1 MSLKSINPKQT
12 LAWKKLQA
20 HFDTIKDEHMSKWF
34 SNNPNRPVEMSVE
47 WDDFYLDFS
56 KNRIT
61 SETLSLLKDLVEEAE
76 DNQSDE
82 EWEDE
87 EEQTFEDDE
96 DEDIDEEEEN

>member
-34 SNNPNRPVEMSVE
+34 SNNPNRPAEMSVE

-56 KNRIT
+56 KNRIIGIFPRNFIKYN
-61 SETLSLLKDLVEEAE
+61 SKKV
-76 DNQSDE
+76 
-82 EWEDE
+82 
-87 EEQTFEDDE
+87 
-96 DEDIDEEEEN
+96 

>member
-1 MSLKSINPKQT
+1 MIKS
-12 LAWKKLQA
+12 KKKIDAIEKL
-20 HFDTIKDEHMSKWF
+20 HDKE
-34 SNNPNRPVEMSVE
+34 
-47 WDDFYLDFS
+47 
-56 KNRIT
+56 
-61 SETLSLLKDLVEEAE
+61 SLLCEEVKDLVEEAE